1 MIRLNMA
8 RENDWIYNRD
18 GTKCHSDLFCSV
30 IDKINLAL
38 QQAVIQYQIIQ
49 KDYNEFDVYLVIDEE
64 EEMDMIQQLFLENY
78 EKYQKKSRFHFFFV
92 NCLYPSEKTGKLAWF
107 ISNAKEKNI

>member
-1 MIRLNMA
+1 MSMWEPGTDDQELNMA

-38 QQAVIQYQIIQ
+38 QQAVIQYQII
-49 KDYNEFDVYLVIDEE
+49 
-64 EEMDMIQQLFLENY
+64 
-78 EKYQKKSRFHFFFV
+78 
-92 NCLYPSEKTGKLAWF
+92 
-107 ISNAKEKNI
+107 

>member
-1 MIRLNMA
+1 MWEPGTDDQELNMA

-49 KDYNEFDVYLVIDEE
+49 KDYNEFDVLIAAEDNEGG
-64 EEMDMIQQLFLENY
+64 I
-78 EKYQKKSRFHFFFV
+78 
-92 NCLYPSEKTGKLAWF
+92 TGINPNAEIYSIRVLDDASKL
-107 ISNAKEKNI
+107 

>member
-1 MIRLNMA
+1 MWEPLIRLNMA

-64 EEMDMIQQLFLENY
+64 EEMDMVQRLFLENY
-78 EKYQKKSRFHFFFV
+78 EKYQENSG
-92 NCLYPSEKTGKLAWF
+92 SF
-107 ISNAKEKNI
+107 IDRCYGSYHDSMRGRLFG